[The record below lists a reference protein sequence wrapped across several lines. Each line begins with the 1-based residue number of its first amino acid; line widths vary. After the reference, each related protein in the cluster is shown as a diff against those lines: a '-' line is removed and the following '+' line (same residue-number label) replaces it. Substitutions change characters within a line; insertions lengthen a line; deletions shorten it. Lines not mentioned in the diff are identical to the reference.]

1 MKRPFTAI
9 YILSNYVTRERVDV
23 VKAHLDVLGLSDTP
37 THTMFEINGS
47 ALENAI
53 YKDHRVSY
61 AARRDIALFR
71 PEIRDMLVQYLAWH
85 DSINRF
91 LEGNEGGF
99 RALFVRDRAELPTDA
114 DAFQKAA
121 EAFPKDDVV
130 CVSWDV
136 NPGAKYSRDGR
147 LGRFVENS
155 AGTFKKA
162 PNDNDFHVRSDAYSL
177 SENAV
182 RRFIAYQDA
191 MSRGEHGFVG
201 VNDMLGDFVRRE
213 FKDSWRLYVGK

>member
-1 MKRPFTAI
+1 MKSPFTAI
-9 YILSNYVTRERVDV
+9 YILSNYVSRDRVDV
-23 VKAHLDVLGLSDTP
+23 VKAHLDVLGLSGVP

-53 YKDHRVSY
+53 YKDHRAQY
-61 AARRDIALFR
+61 AARRDISLFR
-71 PEIRDMLVQYLAWH
+71 PEIRDMLAQYLAWH

-91 LEGNEGGF
+91 LDCNEDGF

-114 DAFQKAA
+114 EAFQKSM

-147 LGRFVENS
+147 LGKFVGG
-155 AGTFKKA
+155 AGGTFKKA
-162 PNDNDFHVRSDAYSL
+162 PGDNDFHVRSDSYSL
-177 SENAV
+177 SENAA
-182 RRFIAYQDA
+182 RRFIAFQDA

-201 VNDMLGDFVRRE
+201 VNDMLGDFVRKE
-213 FKDSWRLYVGK
+213 FKDSWSLYLGK

>member
-1 MKRPFTAI
+1 MKIPFTAV
-9 YILSNYVTRERVDV
+9 YILSNYVSRERVDV
-23 VKAHLDVLGLSDTP
+23 VKAHLDVLGLSGVP

-53 YKDHRVSY
+53 YKDHRVQY
-61 AARRDIALFR
+61 AARRDIDLFR

-91 LEGNEGGF
+91 LEGNEEGF
-99 RALFVRDRAELPTDA
+99 RALFVRDRAVLPTDA
-114 DAFQKAA
+114 ESFHNAL

-147 LGRFVENS
+147 LGRF
-155 AGTFKKA
+155 AGGAGAVFKKA
-162 PNDNDFHVRSDAYSL
+162 PVDNDFHVRSDAYSL
-177 SENAV
+177 SEKAV
-182 RRFIAYQDA
+182 RKFVAFQDA

-201 VNDMLGDFVRRE
+201 VNDMLGDFVRKE
-213 FKDSWRLYVGK
+213 FKDSWSLYLGK